1 MYDLQK
7 DLIDEMGSS
16 IDEEREAIYERLQ
29 LEHPLK
35 RDWEEQV
42 L

>member
-16 IDEEREAIYERLQ
+16 IDEEREAICEQPQ
-29 LEHPLK
+29 LEHLLK
-35 RDWEEQV
+35 RD
-42 L
+42 